1 MTKDFVVRRG
11 KEPKFFGC
19 GTTADEER
27 MNIGLTIVQRDNIW
41 HPYYEIKL
49 EDEDMGSKLRAA
61 QKEKALKDASGTGS
75 AIQQIEQ

>member
-1 MTKDFVVRRG
+1 MVRRN

-19 GTTADEER
+19 GSTADEER

-61 QKEKALKDASGTGS
+61 QKEKAMKETTGTGS
-75 AIQQIEQ
+75 VI